1 MHSYGTVSY
10 THLDVYKRQGLTGYG
25 ADGDATVFDVED
37 PVKVECGANLPPSGW
52 FLRELSHFVARAK
65 ENRPSERVPREQ
77 VLSVLGILEKIV

>member
-1 MHSYGTVSY
+1 MYFERGLLVC
-10 THLDVYKRQGLTGYG
+10 DGGLTGYG

-65 ENRPSERVPREQ
+65 EKPSLRARAAGAGARPS
-77 VLSVLGILEKIV
+77 SGTLEKIV